1 MSETIIWISDY
12 KHETFQPLSFS
23 FSFWFLVTQ
32 ERPFWKRKWN
42 IDQEDVGNLIILRRK
57 EGREIMVGGRPKK
70 GGRGEHGDRNL
81 HEWAKQT
88 GVGGGA
94 VLFSDSS
101 RPCEKQR
108 QGDRGG
114 NASVNESVLRPTVCQ
129 RCAALAQRHLCQRL
143 TSWGPLH
150 SPTSNEHLFTEGLY
164 TEHRPTVRRLFAV
177 MSVCCCFSITTD
189 HQFIT
194 CHMTGKNTVPVII
207 MI

>member
-1 MSETIIWISDY
+1 MKYRPGRCWKPHHTET
-12 KHETFQPLSFS
+12 
-23 FSFWFLVTQ
+23 
-32 ERPFWKRKWN
+32 KRGKRDNGWW
-42 IDQEDVGNLIILRRK
+42 EA
-57 EGREIMVGGRPKK
+57 EE
-70 GGRGEHGDRNL
+70 GGRGEHGDWNL

-101 RPCEKQR
+101 RPCEKRR